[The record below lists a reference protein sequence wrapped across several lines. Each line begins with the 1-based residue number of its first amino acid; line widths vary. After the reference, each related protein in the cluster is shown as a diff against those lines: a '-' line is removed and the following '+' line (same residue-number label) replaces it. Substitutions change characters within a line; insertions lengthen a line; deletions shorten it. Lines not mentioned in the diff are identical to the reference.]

1 MLFRR
6 EQTDPKQ
13 DISKI
18 VLGIYDD
25 FSQDGLEI
33 NGLLIAK
40 IDEEKKLV
48 PKLAEVILICSKLFT
63 TLTSISIKTCGIP
76 SQAVS
81 TQTFG
86 YVVNIKLIEECA
98 QQTLIYMVV

>member
-48 PKLAEVILICSKLFT
+48 PKLAEVIFICSKLFVSLIT
-63 TLTSISIKTCGIP
+63 DSTL
-76 SQAVS
+76 
-81 TQTFG
+81 F
-86 YVVNIKLIEECA
+86 
-98 QQTLIYMVV
+98 